1 MINWNNIAETE
12 PAELLE
18 TIKKDFTTK
27 LPVQVESVEDLQNAQ
42 KLLSKLASQ
51 YSFLIAVA
59 VEIKGIKRRMKRD
72 KEPKEKIDDM
82 MEREEI
88 LTAYCESVKMNYN
101 AVSRMITIRQQI
113 YDEYKMDKYV
123 K

>member
-1 MINWNNIAETE
+1 MINWNNIAETDPE
-12 PAELLE
+12 ELLKSMKE
-18 TIKKDFTTK
+18 NFTTK

-51 YSFLIAVA
+51 YSFLTAVA
-59 VEIKGIKRRMKRD
+59 VEVKGIKRRIKRD
-72 KEPKEKIDDM
+72 KAAKEKVDDM

-88 LTAYCESVKMNYN
+88 LTAYCDSVKMNYN

>member
-1 MINWNNIAETE
+1 MISWNNIAEAD

-18 TIKKDFTTK
+18 EMKKSFTTK
-27 LPVQVESVEDLQNAQ
+27 LPTQIESVDEMKNAQ

-51 YSFLIAVA
+51 YSFLTAVA

-72 KEPKEKIDDM
+72 KESKEKVDDM

-88 LTAYCESVKMNYN
+88 LTAYCDSVKMNYN
-101 AVSRMITIRQQI
+101 AISRMITIRQQI
-113 YDEYKMDKYV
+113 YDEYKMDKYM

>member
-88 LTAYCESVKMNYN
+88 LTAYCESVKMNYT

>member
-1 MINWNNIAETE
+1 MINWNNIAETDPE
-12 PAELLE
+12 ELLKSMKE
-18 TIKKDFTTK
+18 NFTTK

-51 YSFLIAVA
+51 YSFLTAVA
-59 VEIKGIKRRMKRD
+59 VEVKGIKRRMKRD
-72 KEPKEKIDDM
+72 KAAKEKVDDM

-88 LTAYCESVKMNYN
+88 LTAYCDSVKMNYN

>member
-1 MINWNNIAETE
+1 MINWNNIAETDPE
-12 PAELLE
+12 ELLKSMKE
-18 TIKKDFTTK
+18 NFTTK

-51 YSFLIAVA
+51 YSFLTAVA

-72 KEPKEKIDDM
+72 KAAKEKVDDM

-88 LTAYCESVKMNYN
+88 LTAYCDSVKMNYN